1 MNSSRRRSRI
11 RPTSVAFA
19 CPACQTIIGTVD
31 RCPNCHFTGG
41 DTMTLFQGS
50 PPLVD
55 AINDAASI
63 WDGND
68 LKIIAK
74 ARQRASRRFPQ
85 FRWSICTVELPE
97 KTNLRL
103 YGFWMLNV
111 CPLRANEAETD
122 RLWTV
127 LLLINVTTLKA
138 AAIPAYAAEP
148 WLGNDQWDKALASMA
163 ASWKAGSRGQAV
175 ADFLAS
181 ATTQFES
188 SWRQVSAA
196 LTDPSAP

>member
-1 MNSSRRRSRI
+1 MNQSRRRSRI

-19 CPACQTIIGTVD
+19 CPACRTIIGTVD

-41 DTMTLFQGS
+41 DTMGMFRGS
-50 PPLVD
+50 PPQVAAL
-55 AINDAASI
+55 NDAAGL
-63 WDGND
+63 WDAAD

-74 ARQRASRRFPQ
+74 ARQRASLRFPQ
-85 FRWSICTVELPE
+85 FRWNICSVELPE
-97 KTNLRL
+97 ETNLRL

-111 CPLRANEAETD
+111 CPLREDEAETD

-127 LLLINVTTLKA
+127 LLLINATAAKA

-148 WLGNDQWDKALASMA
+148 WLGNDQWDKALACMA
-163 ASWKAGSRGQAV
+163 ARWQAGSRGQAV
-175 ADFLAS
+175 ADFLAA
-181 ATTQFES
+181 ATTQLES

-196 LTDPSAP
+196 LADPSAP